1 MRSHCFRVQAQR
13 LALDIGTQYLT
24 LESIGGALAS
34 TGAFGE
40 LRSMS
45 ELGTHLGK
53 KVFCCIIGDNYAL
66 AA

>member
-1 MRSHCFRVQAQR
+1 M
-13 LALDIGTQYLT
+13 LDISFYDLI
-24 LESIGGALAS
+24 LNSIGGALVS

-53 KVFCCIIGDNYAL
+53 KVF
-66 AA
+66 

>member
-1 MRSHCFRVQAQR
+1 ME
-13 LALDIGTQYLT
+13 G
-24 LESIGGALAS
+24 IGGALAS

-45 ELGTHLGK
+45 GLGTHPGK
-53 KVFCCIIGDNYAL
+53 KVFYCIIGDNFAL

>member
-1 MRSHCFRVQAQR
+1 MSFYD
-13 LALDIGTQYLT
+13 LILN
-24 LESIGGALAS
+24 SIGGALVS

-53 KVFCCIIGDNYAL
+53 KVF
-66 AA
+66 